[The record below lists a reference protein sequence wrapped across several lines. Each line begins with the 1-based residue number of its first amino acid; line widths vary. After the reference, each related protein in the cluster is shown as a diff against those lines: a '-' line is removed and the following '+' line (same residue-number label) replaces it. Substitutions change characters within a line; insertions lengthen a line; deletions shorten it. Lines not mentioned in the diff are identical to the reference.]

1 MAKKCMLTTID
12 NPFDPFEQFTSWLLF
27 DEEKGYHSCSYLG
40 RIART
45 SDQLSDEENDLE
57 VERAIDEIVKYDPK
71 YLQKSYAR
79 CGGCLGIRW
88 YRGGAAKIAPP
99 PSSRRS
105 LKIPRGYFSENVFTS
120 RQYLTELIRLAK

>member
-1 MAKKCMLTTID
+1 MAKKYMLTTID

-57 VERAIDEIVKYDPK
+57 VERAIDEIVRYDFRNIYK
-71 YLQKSYAR
+71 KVTRDAVA
-79 CGGCLGIRW
+79 I
-88 YRGGAAKIAPP
+88 
-99 PSSRRS
+99 
-105 LKIPRGYFSENVFTS
+105 
-120 RQYLTELIRLAK
+120 

>member
-12 NPFDPFEQFTSWLLF
+12 NTFDPFEQFTSWLLF

-57 VERAIDEIVKYDPK
+57 VERAIDEIVRYDFRNIYK
-71 YLQKSYAR
+71 KVTRDAV
-79 CGGCLGIRW
+79 
-88 YRGGAAKIAPP
+88 A
-99 PSSRRS
+99 
-105 LKIPRGYFSENVFTS
+105 V
-120 RQYLTELIRLAK
+120 